1 MKKIVILKGALIDS
15 LDENILCECLN
26 IMFPECNVEI
36 CSGTSTKYPD
46 EEMYISSVL
55 AQKGQNTAMN
65 IHACGEM
72 TETLE
77 IKKNKSLLNGFYIER
92 SAYGDNKK

>member
-1 MKKIVILKGALIDS
+1 MKRIVIIKGPFIDS
-15 LDENILCECLN
+15 IEEDVLKECLD

-36 CSGTSTKYPD
+36 RLDTSVNSLD
-46 EEMYISSVL
+46 EEIY
-55 AQKGQNTAMN
+55 AECFGTERQNTAMN